1 MIYQPSSSCSC
12 LWWSSWWCDLTGI

>member
-12 LWWSSWWCDLTGI
+12 LWWSSCDLTGI